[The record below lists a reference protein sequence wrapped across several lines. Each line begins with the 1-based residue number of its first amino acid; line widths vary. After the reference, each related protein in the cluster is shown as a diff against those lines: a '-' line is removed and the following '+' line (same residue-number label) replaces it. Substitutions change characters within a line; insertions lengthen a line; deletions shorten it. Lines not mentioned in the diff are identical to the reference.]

1 MSDSGFD
8 NLPLEWVRA
17 FEAAAR
23 IGSFTGAAAETGLTQ
38 SAISQ
43 RIGHLERRLG
53 TRLFVRQARSI
64 ALTVEGEAWL
74 PHVRTALE
82 SLRESSEALF
92 GVTRNRLTLSASAS
106 IIDLWIAPRLGRLMA
121 GTGGQIT
128 FRTMVL
134 STDAPHDDD
143 TVRIRYGTGDW
154 PQAYKLPLY
163 AEVMAPVVAPTL
175 LQSGI
180 PWQDLPRITVSGPRP
195 GWTEWCALTGTP
207 TVPVPVLRFDTF
219 ASAMAAAK
227 AGHGVLL
234 ASLPL
239 CAASLAAGTLTRVA
253 DGTLPHHATYWMIAS
268 RDRVTRAQWRALT
281 EALVER

>member
-1 MSDSGFD
+1 MTDSSFD
-8 NLPLEWVRA
+8 NLPLEWIRA

-23 IGSFTGAAAETGLTQ
+23 VGSFTGAARETGLTQ

-53 TRLFVRQARSI
+53 TKLFVRQARSV

-92 GVTRNRLTLSASAS
+92 GVARNRLTISASAS
-106 IIDLWIAPRLGRLMA
+106 VIDLWIAPRLGRLMA
-121 GTGGQIT
+121 ATGGQIT

-134 STDAPHDDD
+134 SSDTGHDDD
-143 TVRIRYGTGDW
+143 TIRIRYGTGDW

-163 AEVMAPVVAPTL
+163 AEVMAPVAAPAL
-175 LQSGI
+175 LNSGA
-180 PWQDLPRITVSGPRP
+180 PWQDLPRIAVSGPRP
-195 GWTEWCALTGTP
+195 GWTEWCALSGTP

-219 ASAMAAAK
+219 ASAMAATR
-227 AGHGVLL
+227 AGRGVLL

-239 CAASLAAGTLTRVA
+239 SAADLTAGTLMRLGEA
-253 DGTLPHHATYWMIAS
+253 TLPYHATYWLIAS
-268 RDRVTRAQWRALT
+268 NDRVTRAQWAALT
-281 EALVER
+281 GALVAR